1 MSEIPVRSIGL
12 CRSVGWRCHR
22 RASARGRHTA
32 AIVVISNKASR
43 LLDGGRSVLCTVLDD
58 SETRARVSGL
68 PFGCLILPL
77 SGVWIVEPQLD
88 GWKTGTGARTETTTT
103 TVSARTDPFR
113 GLVFFLFGIFLPKTG
128 SQPGVIHWE

>member
-1 MSEIPVRSIGL
+1 MRFPLGRSDSAG
-12 CRSVGWRCHR
+12 RSVGGAIEELA
-22 RASARGRHTA
+22 RAA
-32 AIVVISNKASR
+32 ATLLPSSSYQTRQAVFLTVV
-43 LLDGGRSVLCTVLDD
+43 GRSVLCTVLDD

-77 SGVWIVEPQLD
+77 SGVWTVEPQLD

-113 GLVFFLFGIFLPKTG
+113 GLVFLFGIFLPKTG